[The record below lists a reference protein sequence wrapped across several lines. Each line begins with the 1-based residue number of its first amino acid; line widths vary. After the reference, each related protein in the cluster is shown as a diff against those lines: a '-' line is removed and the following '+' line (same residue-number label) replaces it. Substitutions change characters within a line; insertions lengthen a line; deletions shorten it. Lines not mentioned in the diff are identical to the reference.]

1 MFIIEVIAESK
12 AHDYVMILFRG
23 RFHFIL
29 RKRFLMNGSKIFEF
43 FVTNNIIH

>member
-1 MFIIEVIAESK
+1 MIFIEFIAGIK
-12 AHDYVMILFRG
+12 AHDCVMIMFRG

-43 FVTNNIIH
+43 FVTNKIIH